1 MCLPGM
7 MCMCLVFFGGGGG
20 LLVKGLGRADWS
32 AVSVMVAH

>member
-7 MCMCLVFFGGGGG
+7 MCMCLVFFWGGG

>member
-1 MCLPGM
+1 MFAWHDVHVSC
-7 MCMCLVFFGGGGG
+7 FFLGGG